1 MDKVAELNQRWE
13 QLLAGWAIPKEFIER
28 APESPYFFD
37 PTVFTAAADEAVDRA
52 GDSASDLVAREALP
66 EGGSVL
72 DVGAGAGAASL
83 RLKPGQLTAV
93 DPSATLL
100 EALAARASKLGIEH
114 AEIEGTWPEAAP
126 RTPVVDVVVCHHV
139 IYNVGDL
146 ASFVSTLATHARRRV
161 VVELTAVH
169 PMAWL
174 TPYWRALH
182 GLEQP
187 LSPTAEDAI
196 AVVAAHGFEPQQRRS
211 FRNVQMIGELGDD
224 RVARIARRLCLRPD
238 RVPELRQ
245 LLAEIP
251 PPGDREVVTL
261 WWDRP

>member
-1 MDKVAELNQRWE
+1 MDRVADLNQRWE
-13 QLLAGWAIPKEFIER
+13 QLLARWAIPKALIKR

-37 PTVFTAAADEAVDRA
+37 PAVFTAAADEAVERA
-52 GDSASDLVAREALP
+52 VDSASDLVAREALP
-66 EGGSVL
+66 KGGSVL

-83 RLKPGQLTAV
+83 RLEPGQLIAV

-100 EALAARASKLGIEH
+100 GALAARASRLGIEH
-114 AEIEGTWPEAAP
+114 AEIEGTWPDAAA
-126 RTPVVDVVVCHHV
+126 RAPVVDVVVCHHV

-146 ASFVSTLATHARRRV
+146 ASFVTALSTHARRRV

-174 TPYWRALH
+174 APYWRALH

-187 LSPTAEDAI
+187 LAPTADDAI
-196 AVVAAHGFEPQQRRS
+196 AVVAALGCEPQQQRS
-211 FRNVQMIGELGDD
+211 VRNLQMIGELGDD
-224 RVARIARRLCLRPD
+224 RVARIARRLCVRPD

-251 PPGDREVVTL
+251 PPGDREVVTV
-261 WWDRP
+261 WWDPR